1 MSYRA
6 FAEINA
12 IPFLNQRSI
21 PMSNQPSIVGTWK
34 MTIAQTATSPEALET
49 MQTFFADG
57 NYLETNNNPQA
68 GSTGHGVWIGSDD
81 TYHYT
86 FQVFV
91 SDEQGNY
98 MGKRVIRTTIQMD
111 SPDHY
116 TGRGTAD
123 VIDVASNVTKNVFAA
138 PIEGARIK
146 VERA

>member
-1 MSYRA
+1 
-6 FAEINA
+6 
-12 IPFLNQRSI
+12 
-21 PMSNQPSIVGTWK
+21 MSNQAGIVGVWK

-68 GSTGHGVWIGSDD
+68 GSTGHGVWIGAGD

-91 SDEQGNY
+91 SDAQGNPS
-98 MGKRVIRTTIQMD
+98 GKRVIRTTIQMD

-116 TGRGTAD
+116 AGHGTAD
-123 VIDVASNVTKNVFAA
+123 IIDLAGNVTKNVFAA
-138 PIEGARIK
+138 PIAGDRMKIEHA
-146 VERA
+146 